1 MSAPVPRFRLNART
15 LYLTF
20 PQCDVTKE
28 IVMTNVKNL
37 FKDRIKYVIVCQEH
51 HSDGE
56 LHLHMIIS
64 LTDKCDIKRA
74 DYLDVITGKHG
85 NYQVS
90 SLNINFQ
97 NRRKVLTVY

>member
-1 MSAPVPRFRLNART
+1 MSAPRRTFRIQART

-28 IVMTNVKNL
+28 IAMTNVKTL
-37 FKDRIKYVIVCQEH
+37 FGDRIKFVIVCQEH

-56 LHLHMIIS
+56 LHLHMIIQGK
-64 LTDKCDIKRA
+64 DKFDIQTA
-74 DYLDVITGKHG
+74 NYLDVITGKHG